1 MANDT
6 EEKIIPKKNY
16 IIVAIMFL
24 AVVILVVYLCSLYH
38 VYDEHQREIPVIR
51 GTLSEILPD
60 ELDHYIME
68 NPTTVIYMCTA
79 SDSICRDYEKNFK
92 KLIKQ
97 DDLQESIIYLNL
109 SSIDQEEFVDT
120 FNRTYPYKNSLT
132 KHYPALVS
140 FEDGEIEGI
149 LQGTSNQELTISK
162 TEQFIDMHQ
171 IKKQGE

>member
-6 EEKIIPKKNY
+6 GEKIIPKKNY

-24 AVVILVVYLCSLYH
+24 AVVILVVYLCGLYH

-97 DDLQESIIYLNL
+97 DDLQESIIYLHL

-171 IKKQGE
+171 ITKQGE